1 MRLPPAA
8 ALLCVA
14 LCTGASAQQGSA
26 ATPAPAVPAPPIPT
40 LYGQEKNGF
49 YTAPEKRFRVAIPVL
64 PELGGQVHD
73 TPNVV
78 TFDDDVSVHA
88 SIACFPL
95 DLSQRWELETRGSRD
110 YLAYFY
116 ASFVFS
122 EFERRYPGAANEHS
136 LFTAELKG
144 GALFV
149 FTLLPGGSS
158 FAARSQVVPAPA
170 DAPLVAKRGTLLF
183 VERDCIFILSLEL
196 AERIT
201 QRSTF
206 GKTAAQENELLRER
220 LLELVQRMQI
230 PALPAPARRP

>member
-1 MRLPPAA
+1 MRLLSAA
-8 ALLCVA
+8 VLLCAA
-14 LCTGASAQQGSA
+14 LCTGAQAQEGPA
-26 ATPAPAVPAPPIPT
+26 ATPAPAAPVPT

-95 DLSQRWELETRGSRD
+95 DLSQRWELETRGRRD

-122 EFERRYPGAANEHS
+122 EFERRYPGAANEPS
-136 LFTAELKG
+136 LYTAELKD

-206 GKTAAQENELLRER
+206 EKTAAQENELLRER

-230 PALPAPARRP
+230 PAPPAPARRP